1 MVYNEF
7 IKCEVCGCVTRIRLQ
22 VGWLDEHPIAV
33 TCGKCGISLKGKVK
47 IGQEIPELKFK
58 FENAEMVNVTPTTL
72 PDYVVE
78 CSGEFP
84 TIKMCEGWVL
94 QDNFVT
100 PFIRYQQKITDFDN
114 YKDFGRRVATLK
126 HTINIWPQYKRV
138 LQLYKGGNWE
148 YLTQEIKKIFPED
161 FIMCRNELEI
171 IRAVRMIEVHGFLLP
186 LKPEIISLP
195 EIGSSILKLEKE
207 QINSF
212 IEYLNSHDGYGLN
225 QMQEQI
231 NVLLGEFI
239 ETFPYLVPAFSLQ
252 FCEEEEE
259 NIDFETE
266 GTTTSTYDDVKQF
279 YLDTYETLGNLLI
292 IPIAL
297 DNIKIRNDFE
307 KMEPVEKNISSIDEF
322 VATTKA
328 TRFHYISSNEPH
340 VVLADITLN
349 AKLRNAIGHN
359 DVEYDTVTQCIT
371 YIPNPKD
378 RSKRNQEY
386 LLQFENEALRMFQ
399 GVLVI
404 SEYIYRLRQL
414 TLMEKGITPIR
425 PNVPIVKSK
434 KIGRNEP
441 CPCGSGKKFKHCHG
455 RNG

>member
-148 YLTQEIKKIFPED
+148 YLTQEIKKI
-161 FIMCRNELEI
+161 
-171 IRAVRMIEVHGFLLP
+171 
-186 LKPEIISLP
+186 
-195 EIGSSILKLEKE
+195 
-207 QINSF
+207 
-212 IEYLNSHDGYGLN
+212 
-225 QMQEQI
+225 
-231 NVLLGEFI
+231 
-239 ETFPYLVPAFSLQ
+239 
-252 FCEEEEE
+252 
-259 NIDFETE
+259 
-266 GTTTSTYDDVKQF
+266 
-279 YLDTYETLGNLLI
+279 
-292 IPIAL
+292 
-297 DNIKIRNDFE
+297 
-307 KMEPVEKNISSIDEF
+307 
-322 VATTKA
+322 
-328 TRFHYISSNEPH
+328 
-340 VVLADITLN
+340 
-349 AKLRNAIGHN
+349 
-359 DVEYDTVTQCIT
+359 
-371 YIPNPKD
+371 
-378 RSKRNQEY
+378 
-386 LLQFENEALRMFQ
+386 
-399 GVLVI
+399 
-404 SEYIYRLRQL
+404 
-414 TLMEKGITPIR
+414 
-425 PNVPIVKSK
+425 
-434 KIGRNEP
+434 
-441 CPCGSGKKFKHCHG
+441 
-455 RNG
+455 

>member
-1 MVYNEF
+1 MSVY
-7 IKCEVCGCVTRIRLQ
+7 Q
-22 VGWLDEHPIAV
+22 
-33 TCGKCGISLKGKVK
+33 SL
-47 IGQEIPELKFK
+47 I
-58 FENAEMVNVTPTTL
+58 
-72 PDYVVE
+72 
-78 CSGEFP
+78 
-84 TIKMCEGWVL
+84 
-94 QDNFVT
+94 
-100 PFIRYQQKITDFDN
+100 
-114 YKDFGRRVATLK
+114 
-126 HTINIWPQYKRV
+126 
-138 LQLYKGGNWE
+138 
-148 YLTQEIKKIFPED
+148 
-161 FIMCRNELEI
+161 
-171 IRAVRMIEVHGFLLP
+171 
-186 LKPEIISLP
+186 
-195 EIGSSILKLEKE
+195 
-207 QINSF
+207 
-212 IEYLNSHDGYGLN
+212 
-225 QMQEQI
+225 
-231 NVLLGEFI
+231 
-239 ETFPYLVPAFSLQ
+239 PAFALQ
-252 FCEEEEE
+252 FYT
-259 NIDFETE
+259 DKFDLSVE
-266 GTTTSTYDDVKQF
+266 GSTTSTFDTVKQF
-279 YLDTYETLGNLLI
+279 YLDVYEGLGNLLI

-307 KMEPVEKNISSIDEF
+307 KMAPVEKNISSIDEF

-340 VVLADITLN
+340 VVLADIILN